1 VKPEIIDA
9 KPVISGGD
17 HPTAPRLA
25 FELLESKFH
34 APVTR
39 PGIVARTA
47 LVDRLAAAQ
56 APVVT
61 VVAPPGYGKTT
72 LLAQLAERVWP
83 RVAWVSCDDGDND
96 PVVLLSALAV
106 ALDRIEPI
114 DPAVFWALASSGA
127 GITAV
132 PRFVSAIASMR
143 LPVTVVLDHTEAV
156 TNKGCLNT
164 IAELVLH
171 LPLGWR
177 FVLAS
182 RTIAPLP
189 TARLRAQG
197 GIVEVGA
204 EDLAMGP
211 EEASSLLEGAGVRPD
226 MASTSELVQRTEGW
240 PTGLYIAALAI
251 RAGTRQSE
259 AGLTFTGDDRF
270 MGDYLRSELLDRVS
284 GSEVSFLTRTAVL
297 DRMCGSLCD
306 AILDATGSGRVLE
319 QMESRNLLVVPLDRR
334 REWYRYHHLFRDLL
348 QAELRRREPDLVRD
362 LHSRAAAWY
371 EANAMPE
378 AAIEHAQAAGD
389 NDCVARLVL
398 EHAQPAWAGGRVVTV
413 LRWMEWLRDATS
425 AEHYGAIAVHGSL
438 IFALLGHPSAAE
450 RWAAA
455 AERGPSAGTLP
466 DGSTMEGTLAYL
478 RAILCRAGVD
488 EMRRDAQIAW
498 EGLSPASPYR
508 ATMLHTEGISHL
520 VQGDHDKADPILA
533 HAFDVATGANAL
545 PLAALILA
553 ERCIVAAQRDRW
565 TEVATLAQRA
575 VALVEDGRFEDY
587 WTSALVYA
595 WAARDA
601 LHRRDLPM
609 ARYYVGRAARLR
621 PLLTYALPVVSVQAL
636 LELTRSYIALAD
648 PGGAGAVLR
657 QVHDIL
663 QQRPDLGVLPG
674 QAEELDSRLAK
685 IKAVAVGASS
695 FTAAELRLL
704 PLLPTH
710 LSFQEI
716 GERLYLSKNTVK
728 TQAYSVYRK
737 LGVSSR
743 SGAVTRTH
751 ELGLDALLGPGGFGR
766 GGSPAVRVIEAGSR
780 QVGDQMIAAGLVD
793 RSALDAAISSAS
805 WPPASMVSLPT
816 MVSAWR
822 RRA

>member
-1 VKPEIIDA
+1 MKPEIIDA
-9 KPVISGGD
+9 PPVISGGG
-17 HPTAPRLA
+17 HGTAPKLA

-34 APVTR
+34 PPVAR

-47 LVDRLAAAQ
+47 LVNRLAAAQ
-56 APVVT
+56 APVIAI
-61 VVAPPGYGKTT
+61 VAPPGYGKTT
-72 LLAQLAERVWP
+72 LLAQWAERVWP
-83 RVAWVSCDDGDND
+83 RVAWISCDDGDND

-127 GITAV
+127 GITVV

-143 LPVTVVLDHTEAV
+143 LPVTMVLDHTEAV
-156 TNKGCLNT
+156 TNKRCLNT
-164 IAELVLH
+164 IAELALH
-171 LPLGWR
+171 LPLGWQ
-177 FVLAS
+177 FALAS
-182 RTIAPLP
+182 RTKVPLP

-204 EDLAMGP
+204 DDLAMSP
-211 EEASSLLEGAGVRPD
+211 EEASWLLEGAGVKPD
-226 MASTSELVQRTEGW
+226 VASTSELVQRTEGW

-259 AGLTFTGDDRF
+259 VGFTFTGDDRY

-284 GSEVSFLTRTAVL
+284 DSEVSFLTRTAVL
-297 DRMCGSLCD
+297 NRMCGSLCD
-306 AILDATGSGRVLE
+306 AILGATTSGRVLE

-334 REWYRYHHLFRDLL
+334 REWYRYHHLFRELL
-348 QAELRRREPDLVRD
+348 QAELRRREPDLVQD
-362 LHSRAAAWY
+362 LHLRAAKWY

-389 NDCVARLVL
+389 NDRVARLVL
-398 EHAQPAWAGGRVVTV
+398 ELAQPVWAGGRVQTV

-438 IFALLGHPSAAE
+438 IFALLGQPSAAE

-455 AERGPSAGTLP
+455 AERVSSAGTLP
-466 DGSTMEGTLAYL
+466 DGSTMEATLAYL
-478 RAILCRAGVD
+478 RAILSRDGID

-508 ATMLHTEGISHL
+508 ATMLHTEGISYL
-520 VQGDHDKADPILA
+520 VQGDHDRADPILA

-565 TEVATLAQRA
+565 AEVVTLAQRA
-575 VALVEDGRFEDY
+575 VAIVEAGRFEDY

-595 WAARDA
+595 WAARAA
-601 LHRRDLPM
+601 LHRRDIPK

-636 LELTRSYIALAD
+636 LELARAYIALAD
-648 PGGAGAVLR
+648 PGGSAAVLG
-657 QVHDIL
+657 QVHEIL
-663 QQRPDLGVLPG
+663 QQRPDLGVLPKL
-674 QAEELDSRLAK
+674 AEELQSKLAR
-685 IKAVAVGASS
+685 IQAVAVSASS
-695 FTAAELRLL
+695 LTAAELRLL
-704 PLLPTH
+704 PLLSTH
-710 LSFQEI
+710 LSFREI
-716 GERLYLSKNTVK
+716 GERLHLSSNTVK

-743 SGAVTRTH
+743 SGAVTRTR
-751 ELGLDALLGPGGFGR
+751 ELGLD
-766 GGSPAVRVIEAGSR
+766 
-780 QVGDQMIAAGLVD
+780 GL
-793 RSALDAAISSAS
+793 
-805 WPPASMVSLPT
+805 
-816 MVSAWR
+816 
-822 RRA
+822 

>member
-1 VKPEIIDA
+1 MKPEIIDVP
-9 KPVISGGD
+9 PVISGGD
-17 HPTAPRLA
+17 HGTAPRLA

-34 APVTR
+34 PPVAR
-39 PGIVARTA
+39 PGIVARAA
-47 LVDRLAAAQ
+47 LVNRLAAAQ
-56 APVVT
+56 APVIT
-61 VVAPPGYGKTT
+61 LVAPPGYGKTT
-72 LLAQLAERVWP
+72 LLAQWAERVWP
-83 RVAWVSCDDGDND
+83 RVAWVSCDDGDNN

-127 GITAV
+127 GITVV
-132 PRFVSAIASMR
+132 PKFVSAITSMR
-143 LPVTVVLDHTEAV
+143 LPVTLVLDHVEAV
-156 TNKGCLNT
+156 TNKRCLNA
-164 IAELVLH
+164 IAELALH
-171 LPLGWR
+171 LPLGWQ
-177 FVLAS
+177 FALAS
-182 RTIAPLP
+182 RTKVPLP
-189 TARLRAQG
+189 TARLRVQG

-204 EDLAMGP
+204 DDLAMSP
-211 EEASSLLEGAGVRPD
+211 EEASSLLEGAGVKPD
-226 MASTSELVQRTEGW
+226 VASTSELVQRTEGW

-259 AGLTFTGDDRF
+259 VGFTFTGDDRY

-306 AILDATGSGRVLE
+306 AILGATASGRVLE
-319 QMESRNLLVVPLDRR
+319 EMESRNLLVVPLDRR
-334 REWYRYHHLFRDLL
+334 REWYRYHHLFRELL

-362 LHSRAAAWY
+362 LHSRAAEWY

-389 NDCVARLVL
+389 HDRVARLVL
-398 EHAQPAWAGGRVVTV
+398 ELAQPVWAGGRVQTV

-438 IFALLGHPSAAE
+438 IFALLGQPSAAE

-455 AERGPSAGTLP
+455 AERVSSAGTLP
-466 DGSTMEGTLAYL
+466 DGSTMESTLAYL
-478 RAILCRAGVD
+478 RAILSRDGVD

-508 ATMLHTEGISHL
+508 ATMLHTEGISYL
-520 VQGDHDKADPILA
+520 VQGDHDRADPILA

-553 ERCIVAAQRDRW
+553 ERCVVAAQRDRW
-565 TEVATLAQRA
+565 AEVATLAQRA
-575 VALVEDGRFEDY
+575 VAIVEAGRFEDY

-595 WAARDA
+595 WAARAA
-601 LHRRDLPM
+601 LHRGDIPK

-636 LELTRSYIALAD
+636 LELARAYIALAD
-648 PGGAGAVLR
+648 PGGSAAVLG
-657 QVHDIL
+657 QVQEIL
-663 QQRPDLGVLPG
+663 QQRPDLGVLPKL
-674 QAEELDSRLAK
+674 AEELQSKLAK

-695 FTAAELRLL
+695 LTAAELRLL
-704 PLLPTH
+704 PLLSTH
-710 LSFQEI
+710 LSFREI
-716 GERLYLSKNTVK
+716 GERLHLSSNTVK

-743 SGAVTRTH
+743 SGAVTRTR
-751 ELGLDALLGPGGFGR
+751 ELGLD
-766 GGSPAVRVIEAGSR
+766 
-780 QVGDQMIAAGLVD
+780 GL
-793 RSALDAAISSAS
+793 
-805 WPPASMVSLPT
+805 
-816 MVSAWR
+816 
-822 RRA
+822 

>member
-1 VKPEIIDA
+1 MKPEIIDA
-9 KPVISGGD
+9 PPVISGGD
-17 HPTAPRLA
+17 HGTAPRLA

-34 APVTR
+34 PPVAR
-39 PGIVARTA
+39 PGIVARAA

-56 APVVT
+56 APVIT
-61 VVAPPGYGKTT
+61 IVAPPGYGKTT
-72 LLAQLAERVWP
+72 LLAQWAERVWP

-127 GITAV
+127 GITVV
-132 PRFVSAIASMR
+132 PKFVSAITSMR
-143 LPVTVVLDHTEAV
+143 LPVTLVLDHVEAV
-156 TNKGCLNT
+156 TNKRCLNT
-164 IAELVLH
+164 IAELALH
-171 LPLGWR
+171 LPLGWQ
-177 FVLAS
+177 FALAS
-182 RTIAPLP
+182 RTKVPLP

-204 EDLAMGP
+204 DDLAMSP
-211 EEASSLLEGAGVRPD
+211 EEASSLLEGAGVKPD
-226 MASTSELVQRTEGW
+226 VASTGELVQRTEGW

-259 AGLTFTGDDRF
+259 VGFTFTGDDRY

-284 GSEVSFLTRTAVL
+284 DSEVSFLTRTAVL

-306 AILDATGSGRVLE
+306 AILGGTASGRVLE
-319 QMESRNLLVVPLDRR
+319 EMESRNLLVVPLDRR
-334 REWYRYHHLFRDLL
+334 REWYRYHHLFRELL

-362 LHSRAAAWY
+362 LHSRAAEWY

-389 NDCVARLVL
+389 HDRVARLVL
-398 EHAQPAWAGGRVVTV
+398 ELAQPVWAGGRVQTV

-438 IFALLGHPSAAE
+438 IFALLGQPSAAE

-455 AERGPSAGTLP
+455 AERVSSAGTLP
-466 DGSTMEGTLAYL
+466 DGSTMESTLAYL
-478 RAILCRAGVD
+478 RAILSRDGVD

-508 ATMLHTEGISHL
+508 ATMLHTEGISYL
-520 VQGDHDKADPILA
+520 VQGDHDRADPILA

-565 TEVATLAQRA
+565 AEVATLAQRA
-575 VALVEDGRFEDY
+575 VAIVEAGRFEDY

-595 WAARDA
+595 WAARAA
-601 LHRRDLPM
+601 LHRGDIPK

-636 LELTRSYIALAD
+636 LELARAYIALAD
-648 PGGAGAVLR
+648 PGGSAAVLG
-657 QVHDIL
+657 QVQEIL
-663 QQRPDLGVLPG
+663 QQRPDLGVLPKL
-674 QAEELDSRLAK
+674 AEELQSKLAK

-695 FTAAELRLL
+695 LTAAELRLL
-704 PLLPTH
+704 PLLSTH
-710 LSFQEI
+710 LSFREI
-716 GERLYLSKNTVK
+716 GERLHLSSNTVK

-743 SGAVTRTH
+743 SGAVTRTR
-751 ELGLDALLGPGGFGR
+751 ELGLD
-766 GGSPAVRVIEAGSR
+766 
-780 QVGDQMIAAGLVD
+780 GL
-793 RSALDAAISSAS
+793 
-805 WPPASMVSLPT
+805 
-816 MVSAWR
+816 
-822 RRA
+822 

>member
-17 HPTAPRLA
+17 HRTAPRLA

-72 LLAQLAERVWP
+72 LLAQLAERVGP

-171 LPLGWR
+171 LPRGWR
-177 FVLAS
+177 FALAS

-204 EDLAMGP
+204 EDLAMSP

-226 MASTSELVQRTEGW
+226 IASTSELVQRTEGW

-251 RAGTRQSE
+251 RAGTRQSQ
-259 AGLTFTGDDRF
+259 AGFTFTGDDRF

-306 AILDATGSGRVLE
+306 AILGATGSGRVLE

-348 QAELRRREPDLVRD
+348 QAELRRREPDLVQD

-398 EHAQPAWAGGRVVTV
+398 EYAQPAWAGGRVVTV

-455 AERGPSAGTLP
+455 AERGPSAGALP

-478 RAILCRAGVD
+478 RAILCRDGVD

-508 ATMLHTEGISHL
+508 ATMLHTEGISYL
-520 VQGDHDKADPILA
+520 VQGDHDKGDPILA
-533 HAFDVATGANAL
+533 HAFDVAAGANAL

-575 VALVEDGRFEDY
+575 VALVEAGRFEDY

-648 PGGAGAVLR
+648 PGGAAAVLR

-663 QQRPDLGVLPG
+663 QQRPDLGVLPR
-674 QAEELDSRLAK
+674 QAEELHSRLAK
-685 IKAVAVGASS
+685 LKAVAVGASS
-695 FTAAELRLL
+695 LTAAELRLL
-704 PLLPTH
+704 PLLSTH

-751 ELGLDALLGPGGFGR
+751 ELGLDVL
-766 GGSPAVRVIEAGSR
+766 
-780 QVGDQMIAAGLVD
+780 
-793 RSALDAAISSAS
+793 
-805 WPPASMVSLPT
+805 
-816 MVSAWR
+816 
-822 RRA
+822 

>member
-1 VKPEIIDA
+1 MKPEIIDA

-17 HPTAPRLA
+17 HRTAPRLA

-177 FVLAS
+177 FALAS
-182 RTIAPLP
+182 RTVAPLP

-204 EDLAMGP
+204 EDLAMSP

-306 AILDATGSGRVLE
+306 AILGATGSGRVLE

-348 QAELRRREPDLVRD
+348 QAELRRREPDLVQD

-455 AERGPSAGTLP
+455 AERGPSTGTLP

-478 RAILCRAGVD
+478 RAILCRDGVD

-508 ATMLHTEGISHL
+508 ATMLHTEGISYL
-520 VQGDHDKADPILA
+520 VQEDHDKADPILA

-565 TEVATLAQRA
+565 AEVATLAQRA
-575 VALVEDGRFEDY
+575 VALVEAGRFEDY

-601 LHRRDLPM
+601 LHRMDISV

-636 LELTRSYIALAD
+636 LELTRSYIVLAD
-648 PGGAGAVLR
+648 PGGAAAVLR

-663 QQRPDLGVLPG
+663 QQRPDLGVLPR
-674 QAEELDSRLAK
+674 QAEELYSRLAK

-695 FTAAELRLL
+695 LTAAELRLL

-737 LGVSSR
+737 LGVTSR
-743 SGAVTRTH
+743 SEAVTRTH
-751 ELGLDALLGPGGFGR
+751 ELGLDAL
-766 GGSPAVRVIEAGSR
+766 
-780 QVGDQMIAAGLVD
+780 
-793 RSALDAAISSAS
+793 
-805 WPPASMVSLPT
+805 
-816 MVSAWR
+816 
-822 RRA
+822 

>member
-1 VKPEIIDA
+1 MKPEIIDA
-9 KPVISGGD
+9 PPVISGGD
-17 HPTAPRLA
+17 HGTAPRLA

-34 APVTR
+34 PPVAR
-39 PGIVARTA
+39 PGIVAREA
-47 LVDRLAAAQ
+47 LVNRLAAAQ
-56 APVVT
+56 APVIT
-61 VVAPPGYGKTT
+61 IVAPPGYGKTT
-72 LLAQLAERVWP
+72 LLAQWAERVWP

-114 DPAVFWALASSGA
+114 DPAVFWALVSSGA
-127 GITAV
+127 GITVV
-132 PRFVSAIASMR
+132 PKFVSAIASMR
-143 LPVTVVLDHTEAV
+143 LPVTLVLDHIEAV
-156 TNKGCLNT
+156 TNKRCLNT
-164 IAELVLH
+164 IAELALH
-171 LPLGWR
+171 LPLGWQ
-177 FVLAS
+177 FALAS
-182 RTIAPLP
+182 RTKVPLP

-204 EDLAMGP
+204 EDLAMSP
-211 EEASSLLEGAGVRPD
+211 EEASSLLEGAGVKPD
-226 MASTSELVQRTEGW
+226 VASTSELVQRTEGW

-259 AGLTFTGDDRF
+259 VGFTFTGDDRY

-284 GSEVSFLTRTAVL
+284 DSEVSFLTRTAVL

-306 AILDATGSGRVLE
+306 AILGATASGRVLE

-334 REWYRYHHLFRDLL
+334 REWYRYHHLFRELL

-362 LHSRAAAWY
+362 LHFRAAEWY

-389 NDCVARLVL
+389 IDRVARLVL
-398 EHAQPAWAGGRVVTV
+398 ELAQPVWAGGRVQTV

-438 IFALLGHPSAAE
+438 IFALLGQPSAAE

-455 AERGPSAGTLP
+455 AERVSSAGILP
-466 DGSTMEGTLAYL
+466 DGSTMESTLAYL
-478 RAILCRAGVD
+478 RAILSRDGVD

-520 VQGDHDKADPILA
+520 VQGDHDRADPILA

-565 TEVATLAQRA
+565 AEVATLAQRA
-575 VALVEDGRFEDY
+575 VAIVEAGRFEDY

-595 WAARDA
+595 WAARAA
-601 LHRRDLPM
+601 LYRGDIPK

-636 LELTRSYIALAD
+636 LELARAYIALAD
-648 PGGAGAVLR
+648 PGGSAAVLG
-657 QVHDIL
+657 QAQEIL
-663 QQRPDLGVLPG
+663 QQRPDLGVLPKL
-674 QAEELDSRLAK
+674 AEDLRAKIAK

-695 FTAAELRLL
+695 LTAAELRLL
-704 PLLPTH
+704 PLLSTH
-710 LSFQEI
+710 LSFREI
-716 GERLYLSKNTVK
+716 GERLHLSSNTVK

-743 SGAVTRTH
+743 SGAVTRTR
-751 ELGLDALLGPGGFGR
+751 ELGLD
-766 GGSPAVRVIEAGSR
+766 
-780 QVGDQMIAAGLVD
+780 GL
-793 RSALDAAISSAS
+793 
-805 WPPASMVSLPT
+805 
-816 MVSAWR
+816 
-822 RRA
+822 

>member
-1 VKPEIIDA
+1 VKPEITDA
-9 KPVISGGD
+9 PPVISGAD
-17 HPTAPRLA
+17 HRTAPRLA

-34 APVTR
+34 PPTAR

-47 LVDRLAAAQ
+47 LVDRLATAQ
-56 APVVT
+56 APVIT
-61 VVAPPGYGKTT
+61 IVAPPGYGKTT
-72 LLAQLAERVWP
+72 LLAQWAERVWP

-114 DPAVFWALASSGA
+114 DPSVFWVLTSSGA
-127 GITAV
+127 GITVV

-143 LPVTVVLDHTEAV
+143 PPVTVVLDHTEAV

-164 IAELVLH
+164 IAELALH
-171 LPLGWR
+171 LPLGWQ
-177 FVLAS
+177 FALAS
-182 RTIAPLP
+182 RTKVPLP

-204 EDLAMGP
+204 EDLAMSP
-211 EEASSLLEGAGVRPD
+211 AEASSLLEGAGVKPG
-226 MASTSELVQRTEGW
+226 AVSASELLQRTEGW

-259 AGLTFTGDDRF
+259 AGFTFTGDDRF

-284 GSEVSFLTRTAVL
+284 DGEVSFLTRTAVL

-306 AILDATGSGRVLE
+306 AILGATESGRVLE

-334 REWYRYHHLFRDLL
+334 REWYRYHHLFRELL
-348 QAELRRREPDLVRD
+348 QAELRRREPDLVHD
-362 LHSRAAAWY
+362 LHFRAAVWY

-389 NDCVARLVL
+389 NDRVARLVL
-398 EHAQPAWAGGRVVTV
+398 ELAQPVWAGGRVETV
-413 LRWMEWLRDATS
+413 LRWMEWLKDATS

-438 IFALLGHPSAAE
+438 IFALLGQPSAAE

-455 AERGPSAGTLP
+455 AERVSSTGTLP
-466 DGSTMEGTLAYL
+466 DGSTMEATLAYL
-478 RAILCRAGVD
+478 RAILSRDGVG
-488 EMRRDAQIAW
+488 EMRRDARIAW

-508 ATMLHTEGISHL
+508 ATMLHTEGISYL
-520 VQGDHDKADPILA
+520 VQGDHDRADPILA

-553 ERCIVAAQRDRW
+553 ERCIVAAHRDRW
-565 TEVATLAQRA
+565 TDVATLAQRA
-575 VALVEDGRFEDY
+575 VALVEAGRFEDY

-595 WAARDA
+595 WAARAA
-601 LHRRDLPM
+601 LHRGDIPQ
-609 ARYYVGRAARLR
+609 AQHCVGRAARLR

-636 LELTRSYIALAD
+636 LELARSYIALAD
-648 PGGAGAVLR
+648 PGGAVAVLG
-657 QVHDIL
+657 QAHDIL
-663 QQRPDLGVLPG
+663 QQRPDLGILPR
-674 QAEELDSRLAK
+674 QAEELQSRLAK
-685 IKAVAVGASS
+685 ITAVANGASS
-695 FTAAELRLL
+695 LTAAELRLL

-710 LSFQEI
+710 LSFREI
-716 GERLYLSKNTVK
+716 GERLYLSTNTVK

-743 SGAVTRTH
+743 SEAVTRTRQ
-751 ELGLDALLGPGGFGR
+751 LGLDAP
-766 GGSPAVRVIEAGSR
+766 
-780 QVGDQMIAAGLVD
+780 
-793 RSALDAAISSAS
+793 
-805 WPPASMVSLPT
+805 
-816 MVSAWR
+816 
-822 RRA
+822 

>member
-17 HPTAPRLA
+17 HRTAPRLA

-47 LVDRLAAAQ
+47 LVDRLAASQ

-171 LPLGWR
+171 LPRGWR
-177 FVLAS
+177 FALAS

-204 EDLAMGP
+204 EDLAMSP

-251 RAGTRQSE
+251 RAGTRQSQ

-306 AILDATGSGRVLE
+306 AILGATGSGRVLE

-348 QAELRRREPDLVRD
+348 QAELRRREPDLVQD

-478 RAILCRAGVD
+478 RAILCRDGVD

-508 ATMLHTEGISHL
+508 ATMLHTEGISYL

-533 HAFDVATGANAL
+533 HAFDVAAGANAL

-575 VALVEDGRFEDY
+575 VALVEAGRFEDY

-601 LHRRDLPM
+601 LHRRDIPM

-648 PGGAGAVLR
+648 PGGAAAVLR

-663 QQRPDLGVLPG
+663 QQRPDLGVLPR
-674 QAEELDSRLAK
+674 QAEELHSRLAK
-685 IKAVAVGASS
+685 LKAVAVGASS
-695 FTAAELRLL
+695 LTAAELRLL
-704 PLLPTH
+704 PLLSTH
-710 LSFQEI
+710 LSFREI
-716 GERLYLSKNTVK
+716 GERLHLSSNTVK

-743 SGAVTRTH
+743 SGAVTRTR
-751 ELGLDALLGPGGFGR
+751 ELGLD
-766 GGSPAVRVIEAGSR
+766 
-780 QVGDQMIAAGLVD
+780 GL
-793 RSALDAAISSAS
+793 
-805 WPPASMVSLPT
+805 
-816 MVSAWR
+816 
-822 RRA
+822 